1 MPLGYAVAVWQSPDA
16 TTLCYR
22 WLTVECGSIDLSDYF
37 QEQKLCLSPKEIL
50 IILFRTFVVIL
61 SQSHLERERV
71 CVCYGDLSR
80 SYRSFLLHQSFRYI
94 IKE

>member
-61 SQSHLERERV
+61 SQSHLERERESV
-71 CVCYGDLSR
+71 CVMGICLDHIVV
-80 SYRSFLLHQSFRYI
+80 FFYI
-94 IKE
+94 RVSDI

>member
-37 QEQKLCLSPKEIL
+37 QEQKLRLSPKEIL

-61 SQSHLERERV
+61 SQSHLERKRGGS
-71 CVCYGDLSR
+71 YGDLSR
-80 SYRSFLLHQSFRYI
+80 SYHSFLLHQSFRYI